1 MINVRNGVIN
11 RLAKEKRTPK
21 GEKAMTELQNFVNG
35 FGFGISKEKLI
46 EKAYR
51 QLSADGH
58 DCYILNGRY
67 IGIDGKEYQLIKSRK
82 HDAWIAKEF

>member
-1 MINVRNGVIN
+1 MS
-11 RLAKEKRTPK
+11 LPK
-21 GEKAMTELQNFVNG
+21 GKRRDKSMKELQEFVNG

-82 HDAWIAKEF
+82 NDAWIAKEF

>member
-1 MINVRNGVIN
+1 M
-11 RLAKEKRTPK
+11 K
-21 GEKAMTELQNFVNG
+21 ELQEFVNG

-58 DCYILNGRY
+58 DCYCKTCKAL
-67 IGIDGKEYQLIKSRK
+67 KRK
-82 HDAWIAKEF
+82 KWRDAKKAKESAAHD